1 MKLFL
6 TLAIFFGFQNSFSQ
20 TSLPDSLKNSALLFQ
35 NELDSQYSDSVK
47 SPLTKEDRL
56 KFKGHDFYPIDM
68 KFCVEAKLV
77 KSKNEQTFQM
87 KTTTDRKP
95 MYVKYGE
102 VHFKL
107 NNKKYKLSVYQSMDL
122 LNKPEYR
129 NYLFLPFKDNT
140 SGVETYGGGRF
151 MDLQIPKGD
160 KIIVDF
166 NKAYNPYCAYNH
178 KYSCPVPPP
187 ENFLKTDVKAGI
199 RYTE

>member
-6 TLAIFFGFQNSFSQ
+6 TLAIFFGFQKSFSQ
-20 TSLPDSLKNSALLFQ
+20 ISLQDSLKNSALLFQ
-35 NELDSQYSDSVK
+35 NELDSQYSDSVQ

-56 KFKGHDFYPIDM
+56 KFKGHDFYPVDM
-68 KFCVEAKLV
+68 KFCVEAKLI

-129 NYLFLPFKDNT
+129 NYLFLPFKDKT

-151 MDLQIPKGD
+151 LDLQIPKGD
-160 KIIVDF
+160 KIIIDF

>member
-1 MKLFL
+1 MKSILAFLFL
-6 TLAIFFGFQNSFSQ
+6 FLSQIYFAQNLSK
-20 TSLPDSLKNSALLFQ
+20 DSLKNSALLFQ

-77 KSKNEQTFQM
+77 KSKNEKTFQM

-102 VHFKL
+102 VHFTL
-107 NNKKYKLSVYQSMDL
+107 NNKKHKLSVYQSMDL

-151 MDLQIPKGD
+151 MDLQIPAGE
-160 KIIVDF
+160 KIIIDF

-187 ENFLKTDVKAGI
+187 ENYLNAEINAGI
-199 RYTE
+199 RYKY